1 MLICI
6 DLSALYFAIRDMGVT
21 INYERF
27 LNELR
32 KTFGDNSEIHCF
44 TIANSK
50 NVSQQKFLAKL
61 GQLGVKLH
69 VYPSNTPPN
78 FTAEIATW
86 CALSG
91 KDRAVIVSND
101 QSLIRPFEMLK
112 VAGKT
117 MVLSF
122 FSEKIQGAWMP
133 LVFSREVE
141 FFDLSSPEVKNKIS
155 E

>member
-32 KTFGDNSEIHCF
+32 KTFGASSEIHCF

-50 NVSQQKFLAKL
+50 NVSQQKFLTKL

-78 FTAEIATW
+78 FTAEISTW
-86 CALSG
+86 CALSD
-91 KDRAVIVSND
+91 KEEVVIVSND
-101 QSLIRPFEMLK
+101 QGLMRPFDILRL
-112 VAGKT
+112 AGKKLT
-117 MVLSF
+117 LSF
-122 FSEKIQGAWMP
+122 FSEKIQGGWMP
-133 LVFSREVE
+133 VVFSREVE
-141 FFDLSSPEVKNKIS
+141 FFDLSSPEVKARIS